1 MTPTPAGTSPKS
13 RKSSFPND
21 EKAPLYR
28 LDTRGRLLLPKAG
41 GGDPGAGGTRQ
52 AGSETRRVGVC
63 RSGRGAPQG
72 RAAVRYV
79 PRPHHGGLPGLVR
92 HAGRRVADDG
102 GPEPGLVPLPR
113 KRAVPPRRPPQ
124 LHRLLAGHVRVH
136 EEVCGGR
143 RRRDRLQLAFH
154 PPGWLARHGV
164 QFL

>member
-21 EKAPLYR
+21 EKTPLHR
-28 LDTRGRLLLPKAG
+28 PCARGRLLLRQAG

-52 AGSETRRVGVC
+52 AGSEAGRVGVC

-72 RAAVRYV
+72 RAAVRHV
-79 PRPHHGGLPGLVR
+79 PRPRHGGLPGLVR

-154 PPGWLARHGV
+154 PSGRLARDRV
-164 QFL
+164 QLL